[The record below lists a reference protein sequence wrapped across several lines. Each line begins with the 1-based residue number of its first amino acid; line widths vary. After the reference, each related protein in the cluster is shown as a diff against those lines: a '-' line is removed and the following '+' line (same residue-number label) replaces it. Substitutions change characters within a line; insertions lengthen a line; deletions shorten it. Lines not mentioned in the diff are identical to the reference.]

1 MRAWVEVIRATI
13 SAEWPEFEITSSF
26 AAFSLKTD
34 GRSHGPSNE
43 QRRTMLERL
52 ARAFLE
58 AAEGDEDLMH
68 HASLPKGIS
77 FVGMN
82 L

>member
-34 GRSHGPSNE
+34 GRSHGASE
-43 QRRTMLERL
+43 AQRRTTLERL
-52 ARAFLE
+52 GRAFLE
-58 AAEGDEDLMH
+58 TSEGDPELVDH
-68 HASLPKGIS
+68 E
-77 FVGMN
+77 N
-82 L
+82 LQLWSMA